1 MLSLVYRRPAQGFF
15 CTLSAGWTRSYSEY
29 SLVRDVQ
36 HGEQI
41 SSVTRR
47 PSERDTWIG
56 SLWISRYFPA
66 LNTTLSLVSSL
77 NFVSQPVLRQGRTYD
92 SFGGGYE
99 LQPRISFA
107 PSSVISLDIDGSY
120 YASYLS
126 SRSFRSHA
134 ETWGLSPKLT
144 LQPLKNTFL
153 VLSSESTW
161 LRTEGQRPDKR
172 RLWTLSLSAEN
183 LLDARER
190 KSVHYN
196 LLDEFVRRTF
206 LRPRS
211 ILLTFN
217 YRY

>member
-1 MLSLVYRRPAQGFF
+1 MLSLD
-15 CTLSAGWTRSYSEY
+15 L
-29 SLVRDVQ
+29 
-36 HGEQI
+36 
-41 SSVTRR
+41 
-47 PSERDTWIG
+47 
-56 SLWISRYFPA
+56 
-66 LNTTLSLVSSL
+66 
-77 NFVSQPVLRQGRTYD
+77 
-92 SFGGGYE
+92 
-99 LQPRISFA
+99 
-107 PSSVISLDIDGSY
+107 DGSY

-161 LRTEGQRPDKR
+161 LRTEGQRPDDLHFLDVSLRYKR

-183 LLDARER
+183 LLDAR